1 MSNELKV
8 SNEFIRKIALDN
20 GFKLKAITE
29 SRQDLK
35 PYVYDFSRALIAA
48 VLDPEQAIRDT
59 LDSHNDKL
67 RDNHPVKGQ
76 LSKLINGTI
85 VLSTRKE
92 IPDTKPVY
100 SMGFLSSSTWY
111 NTVLTNFRV

>member
-1 MSNELKV
+1 MSNELIV

-20 GFKLKAITE
+20 GFELKAITE

-35 PYVYDFSRALIAA
+35 PYVYEFARALIAA

-67 RDNHPVKGQ
+67 RGDQP
-76 LSKLINGTI
+76 
-85 VLSTRKE
+85 
-92 IPDTKPVY
+92 
-100 SMGFLSSSTWY
+100 
-111 NTVLTNFRV
+111 